1 MLLGA
6 ILACGGTTV
15 TPEPPTQVP
24 PTEAPPGKTGE
35 EASPQGGK
43 ESSGKGSMGE
53 GATVPGTGTVNLT
66 MINDLGTEVCFVVI
80 SPNNATNWGD
90 DWLGDSETVLPG
102 GRRAFEVTPGV
113 WDMAAVDCDL
123 NYLAEEYGV
132 YINSDTTWMLSASAS
147 PASASTGSYDLT
159 VLNHSS
165 VDVCYVYITPLTADS
180 WGPDWLGSDIIPA
193 GTSYTFYVNSGTWD
207 MQAVGCDMAV
217 LNEQYNVTINGSYQW
232 ELYDEIGTPGGVSM
246 EIINNLPEDICYVYF
261 SPAGSSSWGED
272 WLGSETIASGTS
284 YYFYMPAGTYDM
296 LAEDCYG
303 IDSTVEYGVTID
315 NDMWWE
321 INTWDG
327 STSGGSTY
335 YSFDII
341 NNLPEDICIINIS
354 PSNADSWGEDWLGG
368 DVIPAGTTYTFYYV
382 YAGTYDLRAID
393 CYNFDS
399 TVEYGVTVNDD
410 MWWEINT
417 WD

>member
-193 GTSYTFYVNSGTWD
+193 GTSYTFYVDSGTWD
-207 MQAVGCDMAV
+207 MQVVGCGDVGV
-217 LNEQYNVTINGSYQW
+217 LDEQYNVSVSGSYQW
-232 ELYDEIGTPGGVSM
+232 ELYD
-246 EIINNLPEDICYVYF
+246 
-261 SPAGSSSWGED
+261 
-272 WLGSETIASGTS
+272 
-284 YYFYMPAGTYDM
+284 
-296 LAEDCYG
+296 
-303 IDSTVEYGVTID
+303 
-315 NDMWWE
+315 
-321 INTWDG
+321 
-327 STSGGSTY
+327 TY